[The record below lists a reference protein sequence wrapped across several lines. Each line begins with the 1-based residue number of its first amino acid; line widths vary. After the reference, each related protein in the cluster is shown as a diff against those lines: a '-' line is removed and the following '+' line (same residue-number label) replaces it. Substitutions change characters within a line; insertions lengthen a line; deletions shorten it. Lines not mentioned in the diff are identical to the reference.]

1 MRRLSILLFLVA
13 ANAFA
18 ADPAAVLQ
26 KVDEFRNPF
35 DSFAIDVELTSYT
48 KSGSDVSR
56 YHVSGKGSDKSLVEF
71 TYPQSER
78 GKYLL
83 MLRDAMW
90 IYLPDTSRPIRI
102 SPLQRLA
109 GQASNGDVARTNF
122 TVDYNPQA
130 VAEEG
135 DAYVIDLLAKDPAV
149 AYNRVRLWVDK
160 TTYQPRRAD
169 FYVVSGKL
177 IKRAW
182 YRELGEMAGRRV
194 VTTIEIEDLL
204 RPGNRTVR
212 RYANLRAKDN
222 PDKMFSRES
231 MGRW

>member
-1 MRRLSILLFLVA
+1 MRRALILLLFA
-13 ANAFA
+13 TNALA
-18 ADPAAVLQ
+18 ADPNAVLR

-35 DSFAIDVELTSYT
+35 DSFAIDVELTSFT
-48 KSGSDVSR
+48 KQHSDVSR
-56 YHVSGKGSDKSLVEF
+56 YHVSGKGSDRSLVEF
-71 TYPQSER
+71 TWPQSER

-90 IYLPDTSRPIRI
+90 IYMPDTSRPIRI

-122 TVDYNPQA
+122 TIDYNPQS
-130 VAEEG
+130 VAEDG

-149 AYNRVRLWVDK
+149 AYNRVKLWVDR
-160 TTYQPRRAD
+160 TTYQPQRAD

-182 YRELGEMAGRRV
+182 YREFGQMAGHRV
-194 VTTIEIEDLL
+194 VTAIEIEDLL
-204 RPGNRTVR
+204 RPGNRTLM
-212 RYANLRAKDN
+212 RYANLQVKDN
-222 PDKMFSRES
+222 PDKMFNRES

>member
-1 MRRLSILLFLVA
+1 MKRLLILLVFA
-13 ANAFA
+13 TNAFA
-18 ADPAAVLQ
+18 ADPAAVLR
-26 KVDEFRNPF
+26 KVDEFRSPF
-35 DSFAIDVELTSYT
+35 DSFGIDVELTSYT
-48 KSGSDVSR
+48 KKNSEVSR
-56 YHVSGKGSDKSLVEF
+56 YHVSGKGSDRSLVEF

-90 IYLPDTSRPIRI
+90 IYMPDTSRPIRI

-135 DAYVIDLLAKDPAV
+135 DAYVIELVAKDPAV
-149 AYNRVRLWVDK
+149 AYNRVRLWVDRM
-160 TTYQPRRAD
+160 TYQPQRAD

-182 YRELGEMAGRRV
+182 YREFGEMAGRHV
-194 VTTIEIEDLL
+194 VTAIEIEDLL
-204 RPGNRTVR
+204 RPGNRTLM
-212 RYANLRAKDN
+212 RYARLQAKDN
-222 PDKMFSRES
+222 PDKMFNKES